1 MLLFFM
7 QIRQKLTKSL
17 NRTENKNNK
26 SSTAVYVPNL
36 SKLSE
41 DSLKKIGDVQTE
53 KIDVSDA
60 GWLIIPPSKN
70 KEKRSVTLSFE

>member
-26 SSTAVYVPNL
+26 SSTVVYVPNL

-53 KIDVSDA
+53 KIDASERRMA
-60 GWLIIPPSKN
+60 NYSTFK
-70 KEKRSVTLSFE
+70 K